1 MKSTS
6 PPRVAVALSLL
17 TLALLTVPGPAAGAG
32 PGQAPAV
39 DFARDVY
46 PLLQRACFECHGP
59 HKQKGGLRLD
69 RPAAALRGGKR
80 GPVIVPGQA
89 AKSELYRRLP
99 VSVRT
104 SSWLAVC

>member
-6 PPRVAVALSLL
+6 LLWVAVALSLL
-17 TLALLTVPGPAAGAG
+17 ILAPLTFPGPAAGAA

-46 PLLQRACFECHGP
+46 PVLRKTCFECHGP

-69 RPAAALRGGKR
+69 SPAAALRGGRR

-89 AKSELYRRLP
+89 AKSELYRRVALP
-99 VSVRT
+99 RGDKD
-104 SSWLAVC
+104 AMPP